1 MGASSGRETSTFT
14 GNVNIHL
21 MRSDRH
27 IMSTRTTGTIHGFSV
42 AVRFFRAAS
51 VVAGTTFALVLG
63 SPFPVFA
70 QSSLGT
76 AQSYA
81 VLGASTV
88 TNTGPSVL
96 TGDLGL
102 SPGTAITGFPLGTRT
117 GTTHAA
123 DAAALQAQ
131 NDVTTQYNALVAAAC
146 TQDLTGQ
153 NLGGKTLTAG
163 VYCFSSSAQLTGTL
177 ILDAQ
182 GNAGAVFIFKMGST
196 LTTASGSSV
205 FLINGG
211 YASNVFW
218 QVGSSATIGTT
229 TSFAGNIL
237 ALASITMTT
246 GASLTGRALAL
257 TAAVTLDTNNISV
270 PPPSPTVTTTNLSYS
285 FNVPVA
291 KAVVN
296 PCSSTFV
303 LINGNTHLAI
313 ATSTGSAFT
322 ALVDYASTG
331 GGMDALASGAL
342 ISDGTQ
348 KPDYAYSGQV
358 SSEAG
363 SSTTPGSFTTS
374 IPIVDYLERSSG
386 DRTDAFLMSSLFEI
400 AFTNGVP
407 GVPVLT
413 EINVACVR

>member
-1 MGASSGRETSTFT
+1 
-14 GNVNIHL
+14 
-21 MRSDRH
+21 
-27 IMSTRTTGTIHGFSV
+27 MSTRTTGTIRGF
-42 AVRFFRAAS
+42 AV
-51 VVAGTTFALVLG
+51 GALFLLTMA
-63 SPFPVFA
+63 SPFPAFA

-76 AQSYA
+76 AQSFA

-123 DAAALQAQ
+123 DAVALQAQ
-131 NDVTTQYNALVAAAC
+131 NDVTTQYNALVAATC

-153 NLGGKTLTAG
+153 DLGGQTLTAG

-177 ILDAQ
+177 TLNAE

-196 LTTASGSSV
+196 LTTASASSV
-205 FLINGG
+205 VLTNGG
-211 YASNVFW
+211 SLSNVFW
-218 QVGSSATIGTT
+218 QVGSSATLGTG
-229 TSFAGNIL
+229 TSFGGNIL

-270 PPPSPTVTTTNLSYS
+270 PPAIVPTTNFSYS

-296 PCSSTFV
+296 PCSANFV
-303 LINGNTHLAI
+303 LVTGNTHLTI
-313 ATSTGSAFT
+313 ATSTGPAFT
-322 ALVDYASTG
+322 ALVNYASTG
-331 GGMDALASGAL
+331 GGMDALADGAL

-348 KPDYAYSGQV
+348 RADYAYSGQV
-358 SSEAG
+358 STEAG
-363 SSTTPGSFTTS
+363 SPTTPETFIQS
-374 IPIVDYLERSSG
+374 IPMVDYLERSSG

-407 GVPVLT
+407 GVPVLK
-413 EINVACVR
+413 EIAVACVR